1 MKFLNTNITIDDF
14 VAALDNLDEELPKL
28 LNEWTSLDP
37 ILQEE
42 YSGQMSW
49 LLNKAAEFI
58 KNHSNN

>member
-14 VAALDNLDEELPKL
+14 VAALDNLDKELPKL
-28 LNEWTSLDP
+28 LNEWVSLDP

-42 YSGQMSW
+42 YSDQMSW